1 MSEVLDI
8 RDYDADHDRHRLRSV
23 RGKVGEQ
30 GDPADRRGGRFDPRQ
45 TPFNNSTD
53 RLQESF

>member
-8 RDYDADHDRHRLRSV
+8 RDYDADHDRYRLRSV
-23 RGKVGEQ
+23 RGEVGEQ